1 MGSNP
6 TSPTNIKI
14 LNSMKEKAI
23 KIAFR
28 ILVVV
33 GIAVAIGCLEL
44 AVDVKSSVMDNFKFS
59 IVLFLLFWIL
69 NKDKK

>member
-1 MGSNP
+1 
-6 TSPTNIKI
+6 
-14 LNSMKEKAI
+14 MKEKAI

-44 AVDVKSSVMDNFKFS
+44 AFDVKSSLMDNFKFS